1 MDIHG
6 NKPSD
11 AEQAV
16 IDGITS
22 FATRSVESDR
32 SRGLMVIGPP
42 RSGKSWY
49 LHAFQ
54 TFAWPQS
61 SMDDDPAAGS
71 RSVAIVAVPGSP
83 PTHLAQEIAKSLRE
97 TIGRVEPSDAI
108 LERTRNLLS
117 RRNVDLLLVD
127 EAHHLIGRRS
137 RGSGEGEVETDDLLH
152 VLTVLDVP
160 FVLFGDETL
169 PDELAQAEPQ
179 LSRRIVD
186 TIRLDPTTSAGVAS
200 VA

>member
-22 FATRSVESDR
+22 FATRSVQSDR

-49 LHAFQ
+49 LQTFQ
-54 TFAWPQS
+54 TLAWPQS
-61 SMDDDPAAGS
+61 SMDDDPATGR
-71 RSVAIVAVPGSP
+71 RSVAIVAMPGSSP
-83 PTHLAQEIAKSLRE
+83 VHLALGIAKSLGE
-97 TIGRVEPSDAI
+97 TVAGVEPSAAI
-108 LERTRNLLS
+108 LERTKSLLY
-117 RRNVDLLLVD
+117 RRNVDLLLID

-137 RGSGEGEVETDDLLH
+137 RRSGEGGGDAGDLLH

-179 LSRRIVD
+179 LFRRIVD
-186 TIRLDPTTSAGVAS
+186 TIRLDPMVSPGVAS